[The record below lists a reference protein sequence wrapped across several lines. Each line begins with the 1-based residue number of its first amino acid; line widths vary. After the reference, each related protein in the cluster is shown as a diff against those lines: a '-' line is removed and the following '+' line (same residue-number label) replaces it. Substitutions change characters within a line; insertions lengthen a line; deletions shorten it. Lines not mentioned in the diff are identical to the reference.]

1 MPRRIAAGLFFDT
14 NMRKTFI
21 AALAAGMLA
30 VAGCAGGS
38 AQAQAQAGAGDGNA
52 VVEAIMARRSIRQYK
67 DTPVER
73 EKLQLIA
80 ECGVNA
86 PNGMNAQAWEVRIVD
101 SKEWIDGLTA
111 LYKEAN
117 PQMASRPGFKN
128 MFVNAPAVIAVAAP
142 NDTYNGVNA
151 GLLGENIMLA
161 AHSLELGT
169 CCLGGPLRFMLSTP
183 EAAPYVEILGI
194 NPDYQILYL
203 IAVGYPD
210 EEPAAKPRDLSKI
223 SFVEY

>member
-1 MPRRIAAGLFFDT
+1 MKKSTIAILAAGL
-14 NMRKTFI
+14 
-21 AALAAGMLA
+21 LAA
-30 VAGCAGGS
+30 AGCTNGS
-38 AQAQAQAGAGDGNA
+38 VAKAQAGAGDGNA

-67 DTPVER
+67 DTPVEK

-86 PNGMNAQAWEVRIVD
+86 PNGMNAQAWEVVIIN
-101 SKEWIDGLTA
+101 SKEWIDGVNGI
-111 LYKEAN
+111 YKAAN
-117 PQMASRPGFKN
+117 PAAAARPGFKN

-161 AHSLELGT
+161 AHSLGLGT
-169 CCLGGPLRFMLSTP
+169 CCLGGPLRFLQSSP
-183 EAAPYVEILGI
+183 EAAPYMEKLGI
-194 NPDYQILYL
+194 NPDYSILFL

-210 EEPAAKPRDLSKI
+210 EEPSAKPRDLSKI
-223 SFVEY
+223 YYLGD

>member
-1 MPRRIAAGLFFDT
+1 MKNCIIAF
-14 NMRKTFI
+14 
-21 AALAAGMLA
+21 LAAGMLA
-30 VAGCAGGS
+30 ATGCGNGASGS
-38 AQAQAQAGAGDGNA
+38 AAGAGDGNA
-52 VVEAIMARRSIRQYK
+52 VIEAIMARRSIRQYK
-67 DTPVER
+67 DTPVEK

-86 PNGMNAQAWEVRIVD
+86 PNGMNAQAWEVVIIN
-101 SKEWIDGLTA
+101 SKEWIDGVNGI
-111 LYKEAN
+111 YKAAN
-117 PQMASRPGFKN
+117 PAAAARPGFKN

-161 AHSLELGT
+161 AHSLGLGT
-169 CCLGGPLRFMLSTP
+169 CCLGGPLRFLQSSP
-183 EAAPYVEILGI
+183 EAAPYMEKLGI
-194 NPDYQILYL
+194 NPDYSILFL

-223 SFVEY
+223 HYLGD

>member
-1 MPRRIAAGLFFDT
+1 MKRS
-14 NMRKTFI
+14 FI
-21 AALAAGMLA
+21 AALAAGLLA
-30 VAGCAGGS
+30 AAGCAGGS

-52 VVEAIMARRSIRQYK
+52 VIEAIMARRSIRQYK

-161 AHSLELGT
+161 AHSLGLGT

-183 EAAPYVEILGI
+183 EAAPYIEKLGI

-223 SFVEY
+223 AFVEY

>member
-1 MPRRIAAGLFFDT
+1 MKRILSAVLAAGL
-14 NMRKTFI
+14 
-21 AALAAGMLA
+21 LAA
-30 VAGCAGGS
+30 AGCANGG
-38 AQAQAQAGAGDGNA
+38 AQAPAAEADGNA
-52 VVEAIMARRSIRQYK
+52 VIDAIMARRSIRQYK

-86 PNGMNAQAWEVRIVD
+86 PNGMNAQAWEIRIID
-101 SKEWIDGLTA
+101 SKEYIDGITA
-111 LYKEAN
+111 IYKEAN
-117 PQMASRPGFKN
+117 PQAASRPGFKN

-142 NDTYNGVNA
+142 ADAYNGVNA

-161 AHSLELGT
+161 AHSLGLGT
-169 CCLGGPLRFMLSTP
+169 CCLGGPLRFMQSSP
-183 EAAPYVEILGI
+183 EAAPYIEKLGF
-194 NPDYQILYL
+194 NPDYSILYL

-223 SFVEY
+223 AFVEY